1 MPLESGWP
9 SEYLDPASLRAE
21 IDAMVASL
29 VDAVLG
35 QVPAT
40 ELAGI
45 YLKGSAHKRWD
56 SPLDYV
62 PEISDVDVHIL
73 FRDEGSIAHRLG
85 TPEAAMAMQKRIEEG
100 YAARIERPIHTP
112 RPQLV
117 VLNLLLQDPDY
128 SPSPAGMVDTLW
140 GEPYPSATYDEHKEQ
155 AVARKRLL
163 ADAAILETLPLRVVD
178 KPGRYLLAV
187 IRDLTWRTGP
197 SGPRMLLL
205 FGMPA
210 AQVWSLNR
218 TGVIQT
224 LEELGAL
231 DFARAYRDYYLSA
244 WAYFLSGY
252 ADSAAAR
259 SAVSAGIDALQ
270 IAAAAAETLRAEQS
284 DAGP

>member
-9 SEYLDPASLRAE
+9 NEYPDIASLRVE

-29 VDAVLG
+29 VEAVLG

-56 SPLDYV
+56 SPVDYV
-62 PEISDVDVHIL
+62 PEISDVDVHVL
-73 FRDEGSIAHRLG
+73 FRDEDSIAQRLG
-85 TPEAAMAMQKRIEEG
+85 TPEAAMAMQKQVEHGYASRIEH
-100 YAARIERPIHTP
+100 PIHTP

-140 GEPYPSATYDEHKEQ
+140 GEPYPSAMYDEHKEQ

-163 ADAAILETLPLRVVD
+163 VDAAILETLPLRVVD
-178 KPGRYLLAV
+178 KPGRYLLTV

-197 SGPRMLLL
+197 SGPRLLLL

-210 AQVWSLNR
+210 GQVWSLNR
-218 TGVIQT
+218 TGVIQA
-224 LEELGAL
+224 LEELGAHE
-231 DFARAYRDYYLSA
+231 FAGAYRDYYLSA
-244 WAYFLSGY
+244 WACFLSGY
-252 ADSAAAR
+252 ADSDAAR
-259 SAVSAGIDALQ
+259 SAVGAGINALR
-270 IAAAAAETLRAEQS
+270 IAAAAAETLRPEHS
-284 DAGP
+284 DANP

>member
-1 MPLESGWP
+1 MEPGWP
-9 SEYLDPASLRAE
+9 SDYPDIASLRAE

-29 VDAVLG
+29 VEAILG
-35 QVPAT
+35 HVPAT

-45 YLKGSAHKRWD
+45 YLKGSAHKQWD
-56 SPLDYV
+56 SPVDYV

-85 TPEAAMAMQKRIEEG
+85 TPEAAMAVQRQIEEG
-100 YAARIERPIHTP
+100 YASRIKRPIHTP

-117 VLNLLLQDPDY
+117 VLNLFLQDPDY
-128 SPSPAGMVDTLW
+128 SPSPAGMVETLW

-163 ADAAILETLPLRVVD
+163 ADAAILETLPLRLID
-178 KPGRYLLAV
+178 KPGQYLLAV

-218 TGVIQT
+218 TGVIQA
-224 LEELGAL
+224 LERSGAH

-244 WAYFLSGY
+244 WACFLSGY

-270 IAAAAAETLRAEQS
+270 IAAAAAGTIQLQDT